1 MAQEISDLM
10 FEWADK
16 AMRRS
21 MRKMF
26 EYNQAHGYSFI
37 VVNSLRVISKEK
49 EVTNNDLSRR
59 LGVSMPAAS
68 QLVDRLVEMGLV
80 EREDN
85 PADRRSK
92 YLTLTAQGRQTLDD
106 MDKATHSWIPTL
118 VSMLS
123 EEEIKII
130 KPSLRLIV
138 SKINQ
143 L

>member
-1 MAQEISDLM
+1 
-10 FEWADK
+10 
-16 AMRRS
+16 
-21 MRKMF
+21 
-26 EYNQAHGYSFI
+26 
-37 VVNSLRVISKEK
+37 K